1 MKAKW
6 YLGTFIFIFIFLG
19 VVNHNQI
26 PEANQ
31 EIVLQ
36 FTHLKV
42 SANEAKNTI
51 AILKKQLQA
60 IGVDNI
66 QVEEQVTGGL
76 KITYYSNTDAASV
89 KKILSEA
96 DVLTSENTTSQSNRI
111 PLQLPSHKKTSNYN
125 LDVFEISKKDVGTGF
140 GGACALEIKA
150 DYNRF
155 YIPVVSVPT
164 KSNVVHS
171 IEQSKKETYK
181 FQRFMALAIDN
192 TSHKI
197 PEVRAGPKC

>member
-6 YLGTFIFIFIFLG
+6 YIGTFIFIFTLLG

-26 PEANQ
+26 PEPNQ

-42 SANEAKNTI
+42 SANEAETAI
-51 AILKKQLQA
+51 AIVKNQLQA

-66 QVEEQVTGGL
+66 KVVKKSTGGL
-76 KITYYSNTDAASV
+76 KITYYSDTDAVSV
-89 KKILSEA
+89 KKLLLEDTVLALENSSSNTDENPSE
-96 DVLTSENTTSQSNRI
+96 
-111 PLQLPSHKKTSNYN
+111 LPSNKKTSAYN
-125 LDVFEISKKDVGTGF
+125 LDVFEIHKQDAGTGF
-140 GGACALEIKA
+140 GGSCALELKS

-155 YIPVVSVPT
+155 FIPVASVPT
-164 KSNVVHS
+164 NDVVVKN
-171 IEQSKKETYK
+171 IEQLQKEAYK
-181 FQRFMALAIDN
+181 FHKNCALAIDN

-197 PEVRAGPKC
+197 PEVRAGPNC

>member
-6 YLGTFIFIFIFLG
+6 YISTFIFIFTLLG

-26 PEANQ
+26 PEPNQ

-42 SANEAKNTI
+42 SANEAENAI
-51 AILKKQLQA
+51 AIVKKQLQA

-66 QVEEQVTGGL
+66 QVEEQATGGL
-76 KITYYSNTDAASV
+76 KITYYSDKDAASV
-89 KKILSEA
+89 KKILSDA
-96 DVLTSENTTSQSNRI
+96 HVLALDNASSSSNEK
-111 PLQLPSHKKTSNYN
+111 PSKSPSNKKTSTYN
-125 LDVFEISKKDVGTGF
+125 LDVFEINKQDAGTGF
-140 GGACALEIKA
+140 GGTCALELKS

-155 YIPVVSVPT
+155 FIPIASVP
-164 KSNVVHS
+164 NNELVVKD
-171 IEQSKKETYK
+171 IEQLEKEAYK
-181 FQRFMALAIDN
+181 FHKNSALAIDN

-197 PEVRAGPKC
+197 PEVRAGPNC